1 MSHEL
6 IGSYLGKYKII
17 SLIEANN
24 SSITFH
30 AFDTENDT
38 KKMVIVFKEGY
49 VKTEKQK
56 QALYKVLLSTTKW
69 SHPNIITPEEVSYEK
84 NTFYAGFPMYEQS
97 LADACQKSGVITTI
111 KALEIAKQIGQALL
125 YAHEKNVLH
134 INISPFSVFTE
145 NNENVKV
152 MGFGFI
158 PDVDFWINSDI
169 IDCPFYS
176 APELVMENKVSPA
189 SDLYSLGTSLFH
201 LLSGLMPFEGETTE
215 AIFKQIAFSATPEI
229 QKHRPNIS
237 SSMND
242 LIKKLMEKKP
252 QDRFASVTDFLK
264 EIQSISS
271 GNRKTGNKNVEDVFL
286 AYVNRSQIPDEQI
299 VNILETISHQRNVK
313 TQART
318 LMERIAI
325 QELSEK
331 LNCNTK
337 VIEAIKNSPKII
349 DNPREWIKKRT
360 PVPETNSTP
369 ENMTSAPTKVLPKSP
384 KSAPAPTPMPES
396 NAAVSE
402 PSQTQRTRI
411 IKSGNTSEYMN
422 MMANINSNKKPE
434 LKKTKTNLTRNIDFE
449 TFKQSRKTQ
458 TPIRQAQ
465 GHQTPIRNMQ
475 PQKAFTPVLPP
486 MQKMVTKPTETF
498 KPPTETFK
506 PPTLEP
512 SSPVKS
518 IFKQTIKL
526 LLLAFLGI
534 VIVAAI
540 YIFLSPYLQQ
550 ELKKWIFNN

>member
-17 SLIEANN
+17 SLIETNN
-24 SSITFH
+24 SSVTFH
-30 AFDTENDT
+30 AFDTEDDT
-38 KKMVIVFKEGY
+38 KKIVIVFKESY
-49 VKTEKQK
+49 IKTEKQK
-56 QALYKVLLSTTKW
+56 QALYKILLSTTKW

-84 NTFYAGFPMYEQS
+84 NTFYAGFPIYEQS
-97 LADACQKSGVITTI
+97 LADVCQKSGVITTI

-134 INISPFSVFTE
+134 INISPFSVFME
-145 NNENVKV
+145 ANDNVKV
-152 MGFGFI
+152 IGFGFI

-215 AIFKQIAFSATPEI
+215 AIFKQIAFSTTPEI

-237 SSMND
+237 SSIND

-252 QDRFASVTDFLK
+252 QDRFASVADFLK
-264 EIQSISS
+264 ALRYISQE
-271 GNRKTGNKNVEDVFL
+271 NRKTGNKNVEDVFL
-286 AYVNRSQIPDEQI
+286 AYVNKSQIPNEQI

-331 LNCNTK
+331 LNCNPK
-337 VIEAIKNSPKII
+337 VIEAIKNNPKII
-349 DNPREWIKKRT
+349 DNPREWIKNRTVAVAAPATPPPASEPAQTVST
-360 PVPETNSTP
+360 PVPPLKNP
-369 ENMTSAPTKVLPKSP
+369 EPKASP
-384 KSAPAPTPMPES
+384 L
-396 NAAVSE
+396 
-402 PSQTQRTRI
+402 SQTQRNRI
-411 IKSGNTSEYMN
+411 IKSGNTSDYMN
-422 MMANINSNKKPE
+422 LMADINSSTTKKPE

-449 TFKQSRKTQ
+449 TFKQSR
-458 TPIRQAQ
+458 
-465 GHQTPIRNMQ
+465 QTPIRNVQ
-475 PQKAFTPVLPP
+475 SQKAFTPVLPP
-486 MQKMVTKPTETF
+486 IQKVNT
-498 KPPTETFK
+498 KPPTETFQVPSVE
-506 PPTLEP
+506 PPKA
-512 SSPVKS
+512 SP
-518 IFKQTIKL
+518 FKNFLKQAIKL
-526 LLLAFLGI
+526 MLLALLGI
-534 VIVAAI
+534 IIVAAI
-540 YIFLSPYLQQ
+540 YIFLSPHLQQ

>member
-17 SLIEANN
+17 SLIETNN

-30 AFDTENDT
+30 AFDTEDNS
-38 KKMVIVFKEGY
+38 KKIVIVFKEY
-49 VKTEKQK
+49 YIKTEKQK
-56 QALYKVLLSTTKW
+56 QALYKILLSTTKW

-84 NTFYAGFPMYEQS
+84 NTFYAGFPVYEQS
-97 LADACQKSGVITTI
+97 LADVCQKSGVITTM

-145 NNENVKV
+145 SNENIKV
-152 MGFGFI
+152 LGFGFI

-176 APELVMENKVSPA
+176 APELVIENKVSPA

-237 SSMND
+237 SSINN

-252 QDRFASVTDFLK
+252 QDRFASVADFLK
-264 EIQSISS
+264 ALQFISQE
-271 GNRKTGNKNVEDVFL
+271 NRKTGNKNVEDVFL
-286 AYVNRSQIPDEQI
+286 TYVNKSPIPDEQI

-331 LNCNTK
+331 LNCNPK
-337 VIEAIKNSPKII
+337 VIEAIKNNPKII
-349 DNPREWIKKRT
+349 DNPREWIKNRTPATTPEVAATEPAQTVST
-360 PVPETNSTP
+360 PVPP
-369 ENMTSAPTKVLPKSP
+369 PKNPQPQASP
-384 KSAPAPTPMPES
+384 L
-396 NAAVSE
+396 
-402 PSQTQRTRI
+402 SQTQRNRI

-422 MMANINSNKKPE
+422 LMADINSSANKKKSE

-449 TFKQSRKTQ
+449 TFKQSR
-458 TPIRQAQ
+458 
-465 GHQTPIRNMQ
+465 QTPIRNVQ
-475 PQKAFTPVLPP
+475 SQKAFTPVLPP
-486 MQKMVTKPTETF
+486 VQKVNT
-498 KPPTETFK
+498 KPPTETFQV
-506 PPTLEP
+506 P
-512 SSPVKS
+512 SVETPKS
-518 IFKQTIKL
+518 SSFKNFFKQAIKL
-526 LLLAFLGI
+526 MLLAFLGI
-534 VIVAAI
+534 TIVAAI
-540 YIFLSPYLQQ
+540 YIFLSPHLQQ